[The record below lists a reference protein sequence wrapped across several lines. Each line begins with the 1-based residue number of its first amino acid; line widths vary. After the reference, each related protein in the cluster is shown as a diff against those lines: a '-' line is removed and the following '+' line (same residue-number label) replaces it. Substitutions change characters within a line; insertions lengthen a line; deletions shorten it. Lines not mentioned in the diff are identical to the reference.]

1 MGHTRWPRR
10 FLIALLATALVPSL
24 HAKPHGRGNSGH
36 GAATPTN
43 LVSESLRA
51 RLVTTAP
58 QQSVEVI
65 VGFTRKAN
73 ALDRNTLTQLG
84 ATYVRDLEIVPALVV
99 RIPAYQVSA
108 LAQMS
113 KVAWI
118 GEDAAVAPSLDVARE
133 AAGLPGPGAPALAE
147 TGAGI
152 TVAVLDSGIAAHPDL
167 AGRIA
172 ASVDMLAGGISVPAA
187 DPYGHGTHVAG
198 IVAGSGATSGG
209 RYRGIAPAARLVS
222 VRVLDAAGAGRTSD
236 VIAGLQWVRQNR
248 TAYGIRVA
256 VLSLG
261 HPVQEPAAV
270 DPLVSAVEALE
281 SAGVVVVCSAG
292 NYGRNGNFTVTS
304 PGNSPSAVTVGALTD
319 WNTYTNGDDL
329 VASYSSRGPT
339 LFDHL
344 AKPDLLA
351 PGNRVVSLRSPG
363 SALDTQ
369 HPELRVDEG
378 AGGAREPV
386 AVGRMGGIGDMTR
399 GEAHFASPVVY
410 FELSGTSMAAPM
422 VAGTA
427 ALMLEARPG
436 LTPDT
441 IKARLMQSAGKAPG
455 SDPYARGAGRLDV
468 VASLAASGTAT
479 NARSPQVLRGT
490 TSGTLTVAAPGS
502 VWGNPQQWTVS
513 GLFGGD
519 AVWNDTSLW
528 GDTVLWGDSFV
539 GGDTA
544 LWGDTTVLGDHVEQ
558 GD

>member
-1 MGHTRWPRR
+1 
-10 FLIALLATALVPSL
+10 AQ
-24 HAKPHGRGNSGH
+24 PHGRGNSGH
-36 GAATPTN
+36 GIPGSAD
-43 LVSESLRA
+43 LVSDALRA
-51 RLVTTAP
+51 RLTTTAP
-58 QQSVEVI
+58 QQTVEVI
-65 VGFTRKAN
+65 VRFSRPTN
-73 ALDRNTLTQLG
+73 DEDRTAVTLLG
-84 ATYVRDLEIVPALVV
+84 ATSVRDLKIVPALAV
-99 RIPAYQVSA
+99 RVPAYQVSA
-108 LAQMS
+108 LALLS

-118 GEDAAVAPSLDVARE
+118 GEDTPVAPSLDVARE
-133 AAGLPGPGAPALAE
+133 AAGLPGPGAPPLAQ

-152 TVAVLDSGIAAHPDL
+152 TVAVLDSGVAAHPDL

-172 ASVDMLAGGISVPAA
+172 ASVDMLAGGALVAPA

-198 IVAGSGATSGG
+198 IVAGSGATGGG
-209 RYRGIAPAARLVS
+209 RYRGIAPGAQVVS
-222 VRVLDAAGAGRTSD
+222 VRVLDATGAGRTSD

-248 TAYGIRVA
+248 AAYGIRVA

-281 SAGVVVVCSAG
+281 STGVVVVCSAG

-304 PGNSPSAVTVGALTD
+304 PGTSPSAVTVGALTD

-329 VASYSSRGPT
+329 VATYSSRGPT

-351 PGNRVVSLRSPG
+351 PGNRVVSLRAPG
-363 SALDTQ
+363 SVLDTQ

-378 AGGAREPV
+378 AGGQQEPV
-386 AVGRMGGIGDMTR
+386 AVGRTGGIGDLTR

-427 ALMLEARPG
+427 ALMLQARPG

-468 VASLAASGTAT
+468 VAALSATGNAT
-479 NARSPQVLRGT
+479 NARSPEVQRGAS
-490 TSGTLTVAAPGS
+490 SGTLTAVSPGS
-502 VWGNPQQWTVS
+502 VWGNPRQWTVT
-513 GLFGGD
+513 GLFGG

-528 GDTVLWGDSFV
+528 GDTVLWGDHVVS
-539 GGDTA
+539 GDTA
-544 LWGDTTVLGDHVEQ
+544 LWGDTTVLGDHVQQ

>member
-10 FLIALLATALVPSL
+10 FLVALLATALVPSVQ
-24 HAKPHGRGNSGH
+24 AKPHGRGSSGH
-36 GAATPTN
+36 ATPTPTD

-51 RLVTTAP
+51 KLVTTAP
-58 QQSVEVI
+58 QEPMEVI
-65 VGFTRKAN
+65 LRFVRPTN
-73 ALDRNTLTQLG
+73 AEDRTAVTLLG
-84 ATYVRDLEIVPALVV
+84 ATSVRDLQIVPALAV

-108 LAQMS
+108 LAQLA
-113 KVAWI
+113 KVAWV
-118 GEDAAVAPSLDVARE
+118 GEDTQVAPSLDVARE
-133 AAGLPGPGAPALAE
+133 AAGLPGPGAPPLRE

-172 ASVDMLAGGISVPAA
+172 ASVDMLAGGASVPPS

-198 IVAGSGATSGG
+198 IVAGNGASSGG
-209 RYRGIAPAARLVS
+209 HYRGIAPGAQLVS

-248 TAYGIRVA
+248 AAYGIRVA

-261 HPVQEPAAV
+261 HPVQEPAAL

-304 PGNSPSAVTVGALTD
+304 PGTSPSALTVGALTD
-319 WNTYTNGDDL
+319 WNTAHAGDDL

-351 PGNRVVSLRSPG
+351 PGNRVVSLRVPG
-363 SALDTQ
+363 SVLDTQ
-369 HPELRVDEG
+369 HPELRMDDG
-378 AGGAREPV
+378 AGGQREPV
-386 AVGRMGGIGDMTR
+386 AVGRTGGVGAMSR
-399 GEAHFASPVVY
+399 GEAHFPAPVDY

-441 IKARLMQSAGKAPG
+441 VKARLMRSAGKAPG
-455 SDPYARGAGRLDV
+455 ADPYARGAGRLDV
-468 VASLAASGTAT
+468 AAALAASGTAG
-479 NARSPQVLRGT
+479 NARSPEVERGA
-490 TSGTLTVAAPGS
+490 SAGTLTVAPPGR
-502 VWGNPQQWTVS
+502 VWGSPQQWTVQALY
-513 GLFGGD
+513 GN
-519 AVWNDTSLW
+519 AVWSDTSLW
-528 GDTVLWGDSFV
+528 GDTVLWGDRVVS
-539 GGDTA
+539 GDTA
-544 LWGDTTVLGDHVEQ
+544 LWGDTTVLGDHVQQ